1 MAMYLIVCRTN
12 ATKSCVNCYYALR
25 MNFQPIQ
32 PEETVSTTIITKMI
46 HTPEPAEFTLVASV
60 SNLTFR
66 GTKNSAR
73 RKLSN
78 PNNLIMEY
86 EFIPL

>member
-1 MAMYLIVCRTN
+1 MAMHRIVRY
-12 ATKSCVNCYYALR
+12 NCSISPVSLLYALR
-25 MNFQPIQ
+25 MNFQPIH
-32 PEETVSTTIITKMI
+32 PEDTVNVIIATKMI
-46 HTPEPAEFTLVASV
+46 HTPDPDELTWVASV
-60 SNLTFR
+60 NNLTFI

>member
-1 MAMYLIVCRTN
+1 MAMHRIVRY
-12 ATKSCVNCYYALR
+12 NCSISPVSLLYALR
-25 MNFQPIQ
+25 MNFQPIH
-32 PEETVSTTIITKMI
+32 PEDKVNVIIATKMI
-46 HTPEPAEFTLVASV
+46 HTPDPDELTWVASV
-60 SNLTFR
+60 NNLTFI

>member
-1 MAMYLIVCRTN
+1 
-12 ATKSCVNCYYALR
+12 

-32 PEETVSTTIITKMI
+32 PEETVSTIIITKMI
-46 HTPEPAEFTLVASV
+46 HTPEPAELTLVASV
-60 SNLTFR
+60 SNLTFI

-86 EFIPL
+86 EFIHL